1 MPGYS
6 YLDNNMWSSGGAA
19 SQAAGEA
26 FQRAVVGLQQLKYNQ
41 QLQAQQ
47 AAFEAQRIAIERQ
60 MMQQRQPLID
70 AQTKYNISGA
80 RHDDAM
86 TADLD
91 QQRTAGMRLGELLK
105 DYGSIDPQSTLGI
118 DVMKRKQDVA
128 DIMGQGGTIA
138 ARSPGSI
145 ADNIARLQMLQN
157 PQDARTLALGYPP
170 QQQQHQFATPEQ
182 QALARALELQYQ
194 QHTQP
199 IKGYGGK
206 ETPPDFR
213 AAEQIYNEGLQR
225 AFGTNAPGM
234 SLSPQMQAPRTGGGE
249 YAIGQGI
256 VRRDKSGKVVERMIW
271 DGEKWNPAPLQ

>member
-1 MPGYS
+1 MPYS
-6 YLDNNMWSSGGAA
+6 YLDNNIWSGAGAA

-47 AAFEAQRIAIERQ
+47 AAFEAQRLQMERQ
-60 MMQQRQPLID
+60 AMEQRQPTLD
-70 AQTKYNISGA
+70 AQRQYYLSGS
-80 RHDDAM
+80 RHDDAL

-91 QQRTAGMRLGELLK
+91 QQRQAGARLGDLLK
-105 DYGSIDPQSTLGI
+105 AYGGGQQGVTP
-118 DVMKRKQDVA
+118 
-128 DIMGQGGTIA
+128 DIMAQGGTIA

-157 PQDARTLALGYPP
+157 PADARTLALGYPP
-170 QQQQHQFATPEQ
+170 QTNVHQFATPEQ
-182 QALARALELQYQ
+182 QALTRALELQYQ

-199 IKGYGGK
+199 MKGYGGK
-206 ETPPDFR
+206 ETAPDFR

-234 SLSPQMQAPRTGGGE
+234 SLSPETQQQVPGMQPIYARNPKTGQRIVSTDGG
-249 YAIGQGI
+249 Q
-256 VRRDKSGKVVERMIW
+256 S
-271 DGEKWNPAPLQ
+271 WNPVK